1 MIKPKAHRMTTQA
14 GQRRHLA
21 RGHEL
26 FSELYF
32 EAIEAYDQNA

>member
-1 MIKPKAHRMTTQA
+1 MIEPKARRMTTQA

-21 RGHEL
+21 RGHEP

-32 EAIEAYDQNA
+32 EAIEAYDQDA